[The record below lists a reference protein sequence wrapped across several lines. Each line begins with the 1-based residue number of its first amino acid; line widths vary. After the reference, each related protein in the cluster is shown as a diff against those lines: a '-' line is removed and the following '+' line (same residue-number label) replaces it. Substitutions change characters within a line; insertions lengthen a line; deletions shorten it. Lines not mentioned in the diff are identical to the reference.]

1 MKTVSILACL
11 SLVLAAAAPAAPGAL
26 APTAPTAPSVE
37 IRYALLLSGRPAGAQ
52 TSRRLPSGEWE
63 YHLEFNDRGRG
74 PDEITHL
81 KLGPGGVPASIEITG
96 TDYFKNPVAER
107 FAVAGGQASWKS
119 SSEEGHAAAS
129 PPAFYIASEGA
140 PELIAV
146 LARAL
151 LASPGGRL
159 PLLPAGEASAERA
172 GAIAV
177 KTGGGTRSVQQVVIS
192 GLGFQP
198 FSLWLDAD
206 GAFFASHDGWS
217 TFIRDGWQDALPQ
230 LIAAQDATL
239 HQREAA
245 LAARLTHRP
254 EKGLAIT
261 GAKLFDAETGES
273 RPGTTVVV
281 AGNRI
286 AAVGRDGEVAIPAG
300 AEVIDARG
308 KALLPGLWD
317 MHTHLSAGDGILNIA
332 AGVTTVRDL
341 ANDIDL
347 LLGLRKR
354 WSDGSAIG
362 PRVIMAG
369 FLDGPGPYAG
379 PTKVLVDNVAEIN
392 AAVDRYASLG
402 YEQIKIYSSIKPE
415 LVPAIVARAKGHGL
429 RVSGHIPAFM
439 TAEQAVRDGYDE
451 IQHVNFLFLNFLFDT
466 VKDTRTPAR
475 FTEVGKHAAE
485 LDLGSE
491 KVQAFLRLLKE
502 RHVAVDVTVN
512 AFEGMF
518 TDRPGQVP
526 AGFAAVADRLPPQVR
541 RAVLTPQGLPVPEG
555 MDQRYRDSFQA
566 FLHMVKALHD
576 AGITLEAGTDSLGG
590 FALQREL
597 ELDVEAGIPAP
608 EVLRIA
614 TLGAARVMKHDDE
627 RGSIARGKLA
637 DMILVDGDPAAKIAD
652 IRRVVLTVKDGAT
665 YDAAELYRSIG
676 VKPAV

>member
-1 MKTVSILACL
+1 
-11 SLVLAAAAPAAPGAL
+11 
-26 APTAPTAPSVE
+26 
-37 IRYALLLSGRPAGAQ
+37 
-52 TSRRLPSGEWE
+52 
-63 YHLEFNDRGRG
+63 
-74 PDEITHL
+74 
-81 KLGPGGVPASIEITG
+81 
-96 TDYFKNPVAER
+96 
-107 FAVAGGQASWKS
+107 
-119 SSEEGHAAAS
+119 
-129 PPAFYIASEGA
+129 
-140 PELIAV
+140 
-146 LARAL
+146 
-151 LASPGGRL
+151 
-159 PLLPAGEASAERA
+159 
-172 GAIAV
+172 
-177 KTGGGTRSVQQVVIS
+177 
-192 GLGFQP
+192 
-198 FSLWLDAD
+198 
-206 GAFFASHDGWS
+206 
-217 TFIRDGWQDALPQ
+217 
-230 LIAAQDATL
+230 
-239 HQREAA
+239 REAA

-273 RPGTTVVV
+273 RPGTRVVV

-286 AAVGRDGEVAIPAG
+286 AAVARDGEVAIPAG

-332 AGVTTVRDL
+332 AGVTTLRDL

-347 LLGLRKR
+347 LLVLRKR

-518 TDRPGQVP
+518 TDHP
-526 AGFAAVADRLPPQVR
+526 
-541 RAVLTPQGLPVPEG
+541 
-555 MDQRYRDSFQA
+555 
-566 FLHMVKALHD
+566 
-576 AGITLEAGTDSLGG
+576 
-590 FALQREL
+590 
-597 ELDVEAGIPAP
+597 
-608 EVLRIA
+608 
-614 TLGAARVMKHDDE
+614 
-627 RGSIARGKLA
+627 
-637 DMILVDGDPAAKIAD
+637 
-652 IRRVVLTVKDGAT
+652 
-665 YDAAELYRSIG
+665 
-676 VKPAV
+676 